1 LARYVL
7 TLRLEPFDRILARL
21 WGGEGRPMVAIIM
34 GFMDLEMAGHFDHF
48 GLCSHAS
55 MIKMCSKDDPV
66 KSYVRP
72 VIIE

>member
-1 LARYVL
+1 M
-7 TLRLEPFDRILARL
+7 RLEPFDRILARL

-48 GLCSHAS
+48 GLYSHAS

-66 KSYVRP
+66 KKNVSISVLERFD
-72 VIIE
+72 